1 MPAAVPRQ
9 CHRSYFGGAV
19 PPVRVSVTRMATVV
33 TALAVGFGAGA
44 FVAAQVGPVTLLLV
58 RTVLRG
64 AVLPGLALGSAVA
77 LVDLLYAA
85 AGLAG
90 ASALLTIEPLRIAL
104 GVVGALVLVAIGVR
118 TLWSAQRLRI
128 GAEAA
133 DEVVQPWPAF
143 RTGFVATVSNPL
155 TIASW
160 AAVFAAASVAGAAT
174 DAFGTAALL
183 IGVGLGSGAW
193 YLLLTGALTL
203 VRRRIGRR
211 ALVTVDAASGAGLV
225 GLGGLLGWRAVSG

>member
-1 MPAAVPRQ
+1 VTMRPGKWGKPVENQRHQPRM
-9 CHRSYFGGAV
+9 HGYR
-19 PPVRVSVTRMATVV
+19 RLMATVG

-64 AVLPGLALGSAVA
+64 ALLPGLALASAVA
-77 LVDLLYAA
+77 LVDLLFAA

-90 ASALLTIEPLRIAL
+90 ASALLAVEPLRIVL
-104 GVVGALVLVAIGVR
+104 GIAGALVLVAIGAR
-118 TLWSAQRLRI
+118 TLWSAHRLRI

-133 DEVVQPWPAF
+133 DEVLRAWPAF

-160 AAVFAAASVAGAAT
+160 ASVFAAASVAGAAV
-174 DAFGTAALL
+174 DAFGTVALL
-183 IGVGLGSGAW
+183 FGVGLGSGAW
-193 YLLLTGALTL
+193 YLVLTGALAL
-203 VRRRIGRR
+203 VRRRIGQRT
-211 ALVTVDAASGAGLV
+211 LLTVDLASGVGLV
-225 GLGGLLGWRAVSG
+225 GLGGALGWRAVTD